1 MQGTAGSF
9 LTSVDR
15 IIVLV
20 SWKCRATFEL
30 SVIGEKMLKKT
41 TVVHVALRERSL
53 NPAPGEHALYVNRAL
68 PVVLAIL
75 LNLLNATL

>member
-1 MQGTAGSF
+1 
-9 LTSVDR
+9 
-15 IIVLV
+15 
-20 SWKCRATFEL
+20 
-30 SVIGEKMLKKT
+30 MLKKT